1 MSIRDLL
8 NKARW
13 SSADLH
19 ALEVHVVH
27 RGAPNDLRIISGSR
41 IQSVTGNGIEL
52 TPEGE
57 EADAVF
63 IPYHRFLAIH
73 AAAGAVLWS
82 KENGMKKLEDT
93 TSGSGPAIA
102 TVEIVATEVPSDI
115 DVVLHPAKDGNPL
128 VIDGS
133 AGEGGGQLLRSSLT
147 LSMATGT
154 PFVLDKIRAG
164 RKKSGLMRQHLT
176 CVKAAALV
184 CNAQVEGAEVG
195 SSRILFRPGPIAHGE
210 HELDIGSAGSV
221 ALVLQTL
228 ALPLAL
234 PNERGQRS
242 RIVVRGGTH
251 AKWAPPFPFLQEAWL
266 PLVRRVGADIS
277 LELKNYG
284 FYPAGGG
291 EVVMT
296 VSPFR
301 DSETWK
307 PLHLG
312 ESSGIIGKL
321 ELRAIVSSLSEGIA
335 RRELTAAAELLQGT
349 SLEMASETVR
359 SPGPG
364 NAMWLVARD
373 EATGLANVFSGIGD
387 QGVRAEDIGAD
398 VAKAFLAWQA
408 SGAAVEEHLADQ
420 VMLPIALAGAGTYTC
435 SELSLH
441 AKTHVEVIHAFTE
454 KRMRMWD
461 LGHSRYRVTLGA

>member
-19 ALEVHVVH
+19 ALEVQVVH

-52 TPEGE
+52 APESD
-57 EADAVF
+57 EADAIF

-73 AAAGAVLWS
+73 AADGAVLWS
-82 KENGMKKLEDT
+82 KENGMKKSEEPSAGDAPGD
-93 TSGSGPAIA
+93 SGSTILESVAA
-102 TVEIVATEVPSDI
+102 EIPSEI
-115 DVVLHPAKDGNPL
+115 QVVLHPAKDGNPL

-147 LSMATGT
+147 LAMATGT

-164 RKKSGLMRQHLT
+164 RKKPGLMRQHLT

-195 SSRILFRPGPIAHGE
+195 SSRILFRPGPISHGE

-234 PNERGQRS
+234 AGERS

-266 PLVRRVGADIS
+266 PLVRRAGANIA
-277 LELKNYG
+277 LEMKSPG

-296 VSPFR
+296 VLPLVAGWR
-301 DSETWK
+301 

-312 ESSGIIGKL
+312 ESSGLLGKL
-321 ELRAIVSSLSEGIA
+321 ELHAVVSGLSEGIA
-335 RRELTAAAELLQGT
+335 RRELTAAAELLEGT
-349 SLEMASETVR
+349 PLEMTSETVK

-364 NAMWLVARD
+364 NAMWLIARD

-398 VAKAFLAWQA
+398 VAKSFLAWRD

-441 AKTHVEVIHAFTE
+441 AKTHVEVIHAFTGH
-454 KRMRMWD
+454 RMRMWD
-461 LGHSRYRVTLGA
+461 LGHSRYRVTLGT